1 MDTWGNSISDQGA
14 ASAKA
19 LGQHELG
26 SFQRHREANVSGRV
40 SEERAGGRGGPSDTG
55 PCEPKHKLKVDPRSA
70 GDVTQRGSKVG

>member
-1 MDTWGNSISDQGA
+1 MDTWGNSVSDQGA

-40 SEERAGGRGGPSDTG
+40 SEERAGGRGGPSDAG
-55 PCEPKHKLKVDPRSA
+55 PCEPNDDPRSA